1 MLNCGRKKV
10 GHGREREVGG
20 REKGNKK
27 RLTGKVFTLTDS
39 M

>member
-1 MLNCGRKKV
+1 MLNSAQKRV
-10 GHGREREVGG
+10 EDWREREVGG